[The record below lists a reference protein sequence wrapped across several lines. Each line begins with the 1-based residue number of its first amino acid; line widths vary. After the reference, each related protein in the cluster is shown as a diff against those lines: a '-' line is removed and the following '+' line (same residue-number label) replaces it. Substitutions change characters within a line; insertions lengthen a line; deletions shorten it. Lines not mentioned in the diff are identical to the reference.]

1 VPVNTPALRRSAI
14 WNWLQALRL
23 HQWSKNLLIFLPAI
37 GAHRILEASTLL
49 SVGLAFLWF
58 GLCASGTYVI
68 NDLLDVESDRAHP
81 RKRLRPFASGA
92 LSLLTGKLTAAA
104 LIPMAF
110 AGAML
115 TLGALFTAALGLY
128 LVGTLWYSIALKRI
142 AMVDVLSLAGLYTLR
157 LIAGAA
163 AAAAIPS
170 FWLLA
175 FSMFMF
181 LGLAIIKRYTELRW
195 LLSSGPG
202 KAAGRGYT
210 TDDLPLLLA
219 CGTSS
224 CFVSILVLALY
235 VNDGTA
241 QMYRHPEALWLL
253 CPLVLYWILRVW
265 RKSFRGELH
274 DDPVVFALRDRP
286 SMVVGVL
293 CMLLLWLAT

>member
-1 VPVNTPALRRSAI
+1 VNSQPPHRSAI
-14 WNWLQALRL
+14 ASWLQALRL

-37 GAHRILEASTLL
+37 GAHRILETPTLVA
-49 SVGLAFLWF
+49 VGLAFLWF

-68 NDLLDVESDRAHP
+68 NDLMDLESDRAHP
-81 RKRLRPFASGA
+81 RKRLRPFASGE
-92 LSLLTGKLTAAA
+92 LSPLSGKLTAAA
-104 LIPMAF
+104 LIPIAF
-110 AGAML
+110 IGAML

-128 LVGTLWYSIALKRI
+128 LAATLWYSIALKRI

-163 AAAAIPS
+163 AAVAIPS

-195 LLSSGPG
+195 LLSAGTD

-241 QMYRHPEALWLL
+241 QMYRHAEALWLL
-253 CPLVLYWILRVW
+253 CPLMLYWILRVW

-286 SMVVGVL
+286 SIAVGLL